1 MNARPDN
8 TSDQLP
14 KDEADLTSQVNTVG
28 SVGVVTP
35 EIFHF
40 PEPLTLECNRTLP
53 SFDLIVE
60 TYGTLNHDKSNAI
73 LICHALSGSH
83 HAAGFHSADDKK
95 AGWWDNMI
103 GPNKA
108 IDTNQFYVVCVNN
121 IGSCFGSTGPTTIN
135 PDRVSSDEHHLDK
148 PHTSDHNEAQVY
160 GPDFPLVTIKDWVKT
175 QAMLS
180 DRLGIDIW
188 HAIVGGSMGGMQA
201 LQWSVDYPDRL
212 KRCVVIASTPK
223 LSAQN
228 IAFNEVARQSILSDP
243 DFKDGR
249 YLQAGTY
256 PRRGL
261 ILARMVGHITYLTD
275 DAMKAKFGRDLKS
288 GKFMYGY
295 DVEFQ
300 VESYLRY
307 QGERFSENF
316 DANTY
321 LLMTKAL
328 DYFDP
333 TRDYPAALATESTEP
348 LVPLEDSIGASVEA
362 TKKATQNALE
372 ETVTAIDEGENNRQ
386 QELNAL
392 KAAFAH
398 TQCQYLVVSFT
409 TDWRFAPERSQE
421 IVDAL
426 MATGKPV
433 NYINV
438 DAPHGHDSFLFDI
451 PRYMGAVKGFLTA
464 PFITG
469 SLPKNSRGNN
479 HQKTGARS

>member
-1 MNARPDN
+1 MNARSDN

-28 SVGVVTP
+28 SVGLVTP

-60 TYGTLNHDKSNAI
+60 TYGTLNRDKSNAI

-135 PDRVSSDEHHLDK
+135 PDRVSSDDHHVDK
-148 PHTSDHNEAQVY
+148 PRTSDHNEAQVY

-201 LQWSVDYPDRL
+201 LQWSVDYPNRL

-469 SLPKNSRGNN
+469 SLPKNSRGNS